1 MASISPLSLHISQR
15 PFMVSHLCC
24 EALVR
29 VEDNKAPELLKCAI
43 SSMAQIC
50 VKTPQRG
57 VL

>member
-1 MASISPLSLHISQR
+1 MASIAPVATYFAQR

-50 VKTPQRG
+50 VKTPQHG